1 MPFVVGELVSVKLT
15 TGASNVKRFIPV
27 PTTVLTETAIPGFPT
42 PAPAMQFTVVDE
54 VHEVVLQVVESTL
67 AEGVKDVAAK
77 LRPEIVTE
85 LWAVRP
91 LLDAKVATALTEG
104 ASNEKNE
111 TVVPTRDATV
121 RAMVLAAPA

>member
-1 MPFVVGELVSVKLT
+1 
-15 TGASNVKRFIPV
+15 
-27 PTTVLTETAIPGFPT
+27 
-42 PAPAMQFTVVDE
+42 MQFTVVDE

-104 ASNEKNE
+104 ASNEKDE